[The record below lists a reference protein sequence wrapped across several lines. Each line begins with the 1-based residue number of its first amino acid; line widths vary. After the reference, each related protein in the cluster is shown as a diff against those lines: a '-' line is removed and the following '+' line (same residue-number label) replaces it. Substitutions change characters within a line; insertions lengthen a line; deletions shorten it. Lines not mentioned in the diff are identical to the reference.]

1 MIKPTRYL
9 MINSEKMKANPIQSL
24 LLHPILL
31 ITGMLMLFSSY
42 SQAQEKNDNEKTGK
56 QKVSIHIIKEV
67 DGVKTVIDTSFT
79 AEKEFDVQQWMEEN
93 NIENDPE
100 AKSRKIEREINISIP
115 EIAEGFEGSFPDT
128 IIVNGDS
135 IFLGM
140 DGDKLKLMMEDLPDM
155 AEMNIDK
162 FIEEEGKEP
171 LHFEFHEMPENC
183 PHFRFE
189 GHPGFP
195 PMHQFMIPELE
206 GLMDI
211 GNLDNIVIKKKRHG
225 KKVIISFK
233 DEKRKECP
241 HHTYQFNEE
250 NHVIKAP
257 KHEQKKVVIR
267 HDKNKEVD
275 ENSSIQRIQDG
286 DKEVIIIRKNN
297 KEN

>member
-1 MIKPTRYL
+1 
-9 MINSEKMKANPIQSL
+9 MINSEKMKANPFQSL
-24 LLHPILL
+24 LSHPIFL
-31 ITGMLMLFSSY
+31 ITGMLILLGSY

-67 DGVKTVIDTSFT
+67 DGVKTIIDTSLT
-79 AEKEFDVQQWMEEN
+79 VEKDFDVHQWMEEN
-93 NIENDPE
+93 DMENDTK
-100 AKSRKIEREINISIP
+100 AQSRKIEREINITIP

-128 IIVNGDS
+128 MIVNGDT

-140 DGDKLKLMMEDLPDM
+140 EGEKLKLMMEDLPDM

-162 FIEEEGKEP
+162 FIEGEGREP

-189 GHPGFP
+189 GQTGFP
-195 PMHQFMIPELE
+195 PMHQFMIPGLE
-206 GLMDI
+206 GLMDL

-225 KKVIISFK
+225 KKIIISFK
-233 DEKRKECP
+233 DDVRKDCP
-241 HHTYQFNEE
+241 HHSYQFNEE
-250 NHVIKAP
+250 NHVMKAP

-267 HDKNKEVD
+267 HNNKEVD
-275 ENSSIQRIQDG
+275 ENSSVQRIQDG

-297 KEN
+297 KQK